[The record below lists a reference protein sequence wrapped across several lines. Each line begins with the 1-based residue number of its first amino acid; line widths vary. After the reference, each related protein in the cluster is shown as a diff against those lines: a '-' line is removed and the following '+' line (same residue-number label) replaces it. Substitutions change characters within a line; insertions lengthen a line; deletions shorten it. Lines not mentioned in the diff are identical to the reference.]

1 MSYEIIPQEIRVI
14 INNQYP
20 QINDEHKKQL
30 VELWNILLQIADSD
44 EEQAGP
50 QFIGF
55 LQQQIINVNDVQSIS
70 HIIDLEIANMEG
82 LIGGRRKRKRK
93 SYKKRKSFKKSSKR
107 NKKSYKKRK

>member
-1 MSYEIIPQEIRVI
+1 MNYEIIPQDYRDL

-30 VELWNILLQIADSD
+30 TQLWNIMLQIGGGN
-44 EEQAGP
+44 EQQTGP

-55 LQQQIINVNDVQSIS
+55 LQQQITNINDVQSIS

-82 LIGGRRKRKRK
+82 LHRPKRKMRQK
-93 SYKKRKSFKKSSKR
+93 RSYDL
-107 NKKSYKKRK
+107 YIL

>member
-1 MSYEIIPQEIRVI
+1 MSYETIPQEIRDI
-14 INNQYP
+14 IDNQYL

-50 QFIGF
+50 QFVAF
-55 LQQQIINVNDVQSIS
+55 LLLIENVNDPRFIS
-70 HIIDLEIANMEG
+70 DRIDAEIAHMES
-82 LIGGRRKRKRK
+82 IEGGSRKIKRK

>member
-1 MSYEIIPQEIRVI
+1 MSYETIPQEIRDI
-14 INNQYP
+14 IDNQYL

-30 VELWNILLQIADSD
+30 VELWNIMLQIGGN
-44 EEQAGP
+44 EQQTGP

-93 SYKKRKSFKKSSKR
+93 SYKKRKSSKKSSKR